1 MLRKTGKY
9 FKGYVLFAV
18 LTPIL
23 MILEVVVDV
32 IIPSLMRSTINGGV
46 LAGNVNLVYRN
57 GLYMIIAA
65 IFAFLVGGISTY
77 FGARAGQGL
86 GKNLRLAV
94 FNRVQTFS
102 FANLDKF
109 EVSSLITRL
118 TNDIEI
124 VSDIARMSLRIS
136 VRAPFLFIMATIMA
150 VRINTQLSLIFI
162 VALPL
167 MAFGVFLTLKFGLPR
182 FRKYQTKIDSINRR
196 TQENLTAIRVV
207 KAFVREDFEIE
218 KFETQNKK
226 LVRSALNAMNL
237 MILIMPFMMLIMY
250 AVIVAVLWFGGN
262 FMLQGGMQAG
272 DLFSYIMYVGQILMA
287 VMHVAMI
294 MMNFS
299 RARAS
304 VERIFEVLET
314 EPEFLESVD
323 QGLTEV
329 PNGSIKFK
337 NVSFKYP
344 GNQHFSLK
352 NINLEIDSG
361 STLAVIG
368 STGSSKSTLVHL
380 IPRLYDATEGEVEV
394 GGIPIKDYNLKT
406 LRDQVAIVL
415 QENTLFSGT
424 IRSNMQWGNKDAT
437 DQEMIKALEISQ
449 AADFV
454 LNRAEGL
461 DARVER
467 GGTNFSGGQKQRLSI
482 ARTLLKEPK
491 IIIFDDSTSAVDM
504 TTEARIRAG
513 LDQHN
518 PKLTKIVIAQ
528 RISSIQNVDKIV
540 VMDDGNICGAGTHEE
555 LLEDNKIYQEIYESQ
570 QKGMVAG

>member
-57 GLYMIIAA
+57 GFYMIIAA

-314 EPEFLESVD
+314 EPEFMESVD

-352 NINLEIDSG
+352 NINLEVDSG

-394 GGIPIKDYNLKT
+394 GGVPIKDYNLKT

-437 DQEMIKALEISQ
+437 DQEIIKALEISQ

-461 DARVER
+461 EARVER

-528 RISSIQNVDKIV
+528 RISSIQNADKIV

-555 LLEDNKIYQEIYESQ
+555 LLKDNKIYQEIYESQ

>member
-299 RARAS
+299 RTRAS

-528 RISSIQNVDKIV
+528 RISSIQNADKIV

>member
-314 EPEFLESVD
+314 EPEFMESVD

-352 NINLEIDSG
+352 NINLEVDSG

-394 GGIPIKDYNLKT
+394 GGIPIKNYNLKT

-437 DQEMIKALEISQ
+437 DQEIIKALEISQ

-461 DARVER
+461 EARVER

-528 RISSIQNVDKIV
+528 RISSIQNADKIV

-555 LLEDNKIYQEIYESQ
+555 LLKDNKIYQEIYESQ

>member
-424 IRSNMQWGNKDAT
+424 IRSNMQWEIRM
-437 DQEMIKALEISQ
+437 QPIK
-449 AADFV
+449 
-454 LNRAEGL
+454 R
-461 DARVER
+461 
-467 GGTNFSGGQKQRLSI
+467 
-482 ARTLLKEPK
+482 
-491 IIIFDDSTSAVDM
+491 
-504 TTEARIRAG
+504 
-513 LDQHN
+513 
-518 PKLTKIVIAQ
+518 
-528 RISSIQNVDKIV
+528 
-540 VMDDGNICGAGTHEE
+540 
-555 LLEDNKIYQEIYESQ
+555 
-570 QKGMVAG
+570 

>member
-528 RISSIQNVDKIV
+528 RISSIQNADKIV